1 MTQTPTP
8 DELRQS
14 YQTQLEGAGV
24 PVNLASQCAEV
35 LASDDAAKPDLGRS
49 ENDQHLIASA
59 WEWLKAK
66 T

>member
-1 MTQTPTP
+1 MTNP
-8 DELRQS
+8 DSDALRQA

-24 PVNLASQCAEV
+24 PVNLAVQCAEV
-35 LASDDAAKPDLGRS
+35 IAKDDASKPDLGRT

-66 T
+66 S